1 MFPWF
6 HLDKEGKPMR
16 RSANIVIRA
25 SPEEK
30 KRLEIL
36 AGKEGL
42 TVSAWV
48 RRLAYVLS
56 DDDKTMWTKTAI
68 LKGGKRNEKRKN

>member
-1 MFPWF
+1 MLKWF
-6 HLDKEGKPMR
+6 YLDKEGKPVKR
-16 RSANIVIRA
+16 TTNIVIRA

-30 KRLEIL
+30 KRLEVL

-56 DDDKTMWTKTAI
+56 DDDKTMWTKTA
-68 LKGGKRNEKRKN
+68 LVKGGKRSEKRKR